1 MKKHRII
8 LNKRSSAI
16 TNLAILVYPWFT
28 PPVRCSTMEPP
39 ETHSANLFHCV
50 WMYSSIPGDGRP
62 FHLVQVYFK
71 SPSHS
76 VDRVICRPS
85 LQAQTR
91 TLIITLDSHL
101 EDLQNTT
108 KGNSVIESS
117 MLYPTVRETRQKETN
132 PWQVAVY
139 GDVSTAPVSTQW
151 TMPCRCLT
159 SSMSATI
166 PGTRSLWHSYEEEF
180 SRLEWLAE

>member
-1 MKKHRII
+1 MPLQTWPSWYIHGSLHQFAAR
-8 LNKRSSAI
+8 
-16 TNLAILVYPWFT
+16 PWNHQRLIPQTF
-28 PPVRCSTMEPP
+28 STVSGCTAASLEM
-39 ETHSANLFHCV
+39 A
-50 WMYSSIPGDGRP
+50 DQ

-76 VDRVICRPS
+76 VDRVIYRPS

-108 KGNSVIESS
+108 RGNSVIESS
-117 MLYPTVRETRQKETN
+117 MLYLPVRETRQKETN